1 MSGTIEPKITDRIYL
16 DTNVFIEAF
25 EGRGRLR
32 DLLQS
37 FLPME
42 PVRTPQ
48 RLVTSEL
55 TLSELLVKPLEMQR
69 DDLIN
74 VYDNWMI
81 TNPYLEVVPIDR
93 GVLFKA
99 ALLRAKN
106 KSLKLPDAIHLTTA
120 QEMNCRY
127 FLTNDDRIKGPHG
140 VEILALDEINIE
152 TFLNGVANATF

>member
-1 MSGTIEPKITDRIYL
+1 MSGTIKPQVTDRIYL

-32 DLLQS
+32 DMLQS

-42 PVRTPQ
+42 PALTPQ

-55 TLSELLVKPLEMQR
+55 TLSELLVKPLEMR
-69 DDLIN
+69 REDLVN

-81 TNPYLEVVPIDR
+81 TNPYLEVVPVARD
-93 GVLFKA
+93 VLFKA
-99 ALLRAKN
+99 AHLRAKS

-120 QEMNCRY
+120 QEKKCR
-127 FLTNDDRIKGPHG
+127 FFFDKR
-140 VEILALDEINIE
+140 
-152 TFLNGVANATF
+152 